1 MKRNKIISF
10 ILSAVMLVSTLAVG
24 IPVSAELSFNDTDGH
39 WGKAAI
45 EYVVENGLMNGVGN
59 GESFAPDMS
68 LTRGMVVTVLYRDN
82 GSPKQK
88 YQATFSD
95 VVDGQYYTAAAEWA
109 FANKIVNGT
118 GEDEWGDP
126 IFSPNRDITRQELAT
141 MFKRYADFKHV
152 DTAKG
157 ASSIDSFPDA
167 ASVATWATDA
177 VKWAVGVG
185 LITGKSNGGP
195 ATLSPEDKAL
205 RAEFAT
211 IIKRFKEA
219 TFEYLVA
226 YETPVVKNSYTEPEY
241 KLVEDADLY
250 VAVDGND
257 SNPGTK
263 EKPLATF
270 EAAKNKIRTIK
281 KDGERKVAFMG
292 GDYGVMSV
300 TMSAEDSGTAASPI
314 TYCAYGD
321 SEVYFTNGVYIESTQ
336 FKPLDESDKAYFA
349 SSSADKILKVD
360 LSGHS
365 AASKID
371 GSVSI
376 SNADG
381 MLWPARIPNKLD
393 GADQYYPGMTMNVT
407 TPDSPYTMEEIM
419 KLTTEHGYDIQ
430 DTIIKPYTEQKKL
443 QALNVVKTRLDS
455 YHTYEGVQICGYVSK
470 VWHQDALNI
479 KAYDKAKGVIEFHN
493 EAQFGFINVD
503 EQQKAFISNASEE
516 LDAVGEYWLDAS
528 TKTLYIYGAA
538 GNYYIATDGTFI
550 SARDAH
556 YLSFVNMNFRCT
568 KASPVV
574 LIGCDNVTFDRTDVS
589 FVSGNGGFEV
599 INCLNFTLKNSEFGY
614 FSGYGIY
621 FDGLNVGE
629 RPETGY
635 DYMALMSQEI
645 LVENNCFHDI
655 ALVDV
660 HSDVAAVKLANY
672 VIGARIAHNEI
683 YDCARH
689 AISFGQTSFD
699 VLIEYNEIHDC
710 MTNSADGGA
719 IHNGRGIVG
728 PGHIMRYNVFY
739 DIVASH
745 QGGTYGIYLDDFE
758 TDNELYGNIFYN
770 VTTAIVTNRG
780 RDNYIHD
787 NVLINS
793 GNIMINYSPESAL
806 ETWFD
811 DTNREFRYQ
820 YLTLLP
826 KEGSPYYDIWREKC
840 PNNYAV
846 ELDEEDFFNPK
857 SAFVQNNTVVYN
869 YFIDSVLDF
878 NENSVKVGTIENN
891 FEIASDEN
899 PYFANPATG
908 DYSVVKGTGL
918 ADNHFDQI
926 GRY

>member
-1 MKRNKIISF
+1 
-10 ILSAVMLVSTLAVG
+10 
-24 IPVSAELSFNDTDGH
+24 
-39 WGKAAI
+39 
-45 EYVVENGLMNGVGN
+45 
-59 GESFAPDMS
+59 
-68 LTRGMVVTVLYRDN
+68 
-82 GSPKQK
+82 
-88 YQATFSD
+88 
-95 VVDGQYYTAAAEWA
+95 
-109 FANKIVNGT
+109 
-118 GEDEWGDP
+118 
-126 IFSPNRDITRQELAT
+126 
-141 MFKRYADFKHV
+141 
-152 DTAKG
+152 
-157 ASSIDSFPDA
+157 
-167 ASVATWATDA
+167 
-177 VKWAVGVG
+177 
-185 LITGKSNGGP
+185 
-195 ATLSPEDKAL
+195 
-205 RAEFAT
+205 
-211 IIKRFKEA
+211 
-219 TFEYLVA
+219 
-226 YETPVVKNSYTEPEY
+226 
-241 KLVEDADLY
+241 
-250 VAVDGND
+250 
-257 SNPGTK
+257 
-263 EKPLATF
+263 
-270 EAAKNKIRTIK
+270 
-281 KDGERKVAFMG
+281 
-292 GDYGVMSV
+292 
-300 TMSAEDSGTAASPI
+300 
-314 TYCAYGD
+314 
-321 SEVYFTNGVYIESTQ
+321 
-336 FKPLDESDKAYFA
+336 
-349 SSSADKILKVD
+349 
-360 LSGHS
+360 
-365 AASKID
+365 
-371 GSVSI
+371 
-376 SNADG
+376 
-381 MLWPARIPNKLD
+381 
-393 GADQYYPGMTMNVT
+393 
-407 TPDSPYTMEEIM
+407 YTMEEIM

-470 VWHQDALNI
+470 VWHQDALNVI
-479 KAYDKAKGVIEFHN
+479 SYDKSNGVISFSN
-493 EAQFGFINVD
+493 EANYGFINVD
-503 EQQKAFISNASEE
+503 LQQQAYINNVSEE

-528 TKTLYIYGAA
+528 TKTLYIYGAT

-550 SARDAH
+550 SARDTH
-556 YLSFVNMNFRCT
+556 NLNFVNMNFRCT

-635 DYMALMSQEI
+635 DYMALMSQNI

-745 QGGTYGIYLDDFE
+745 QGGTYSIYLDDFE

-840 PNNYAV
+840 PSNYEV

-857 SAFVQNNTVVYN
+857 SAFVQNYTVVYN
-869 YFIDSVLDF
+869 YFIDSVLSF

-891 FEIASDEN
+891 FEVSSSEN
-899 PYFANPATG
+899 PFFANPAIG

-918 ADNHFDQI
+918 ADNHFAQI